1 MNGIISLAQATTIV
15 DKALEHGRTLSLPPL
30 TVAVLDGAGCLV
42 SFKREDGSSLLRPE
56 IAQAKAFGTLA
67 MGMGSRAIAQRASA
81 APAFVSA
88 VNALAGGRIIPV
100 PGGVLIRSGKVIM
113 GAVGITGAKSEE
125 DEACAVAGI
134 TAAGFTADTGAEP
147 GSEGKAGR
155 KFCRVAAG
163 VTRWFSWHGPRRS
176 FRKHNRRGRIRAT
189 PRFTMRTPAPGG
201 TPPRLSPTTTW

>member
-1 MNGIISLAQATTIV
+1 
-15 DKALEHGRTLSLPPL
+15 
-30 TVAVLDGAGCLV
+30 
-42 SFKREDGSSLLRPE
+42 
-56 IAQAKAFGTLA
+56 

-100 PGGVLIRSGKVIM
+100 PGGVLIRSGRVIM

-147 GSEGKAGR
+147 AS
-155 KFCRVAAG
+155 
-163 VTRWFSWHGPRRS
+163 
-176 FRKHNRRGRIRAT
+176 
-189 PRFTMRTPAPGG
+189 
-201 TPPRLSPTTTW
+201 